1 MEGDR
6 KIIAIG
12 DIHGMRSKLALLL
25 NKLPIEWGR
34 DVLIFLGDYV
44 DRGPE
49 AKDTVS
55 DLIELKKSFP
65 DTTRFLM
72 GNHEY
77 MFMNYLHDR
86 GILEDFPYVGDNSI
100 LSTFIATGG
109 LKTLDSY
116 YSLDDGLDVPQEHID
131 FFSSLELYV
140 ETEEYIFVHAGLKPY
155 REIRDQKIDDLLWIR
170 FEFIDSDYD
179 WGKRVIFGHT
189 PLDTPLV
196 KKTKIGID
204 TGAVYGGLL
213 TALILPDIEFIQ
225 V

>member
-12 DIHGMRSKLALLL
+12 DIHGMRSKLSLLL

-49 AKDTVS
+49 PKDTVS

-77 MFMNYLHDR
+77 MFLNYLHDK
-86 GILEDFPYVGDNSI
+86 GILEDFPYVVDNSI
-100 LSTFIATGG
+100 VSTFIATGG
-109 LKTLDSY
+109 FKTLDSY
-116 YSLDDGLDVPQEHID
+116 YSLEGELDIPQEHID
-131 FFSSLELYV
+131 FFSSLELYI

-189 PLDTPLV
+189 PMDTPLV